1 MRLSKLSNG
10 KNSLNLVSIRPVL
23 MSKGRLSYQRILL
36 ATIVSSTKTYG
47 FAWPVEIWDVVV
59 SSSMEL
65 EETIMVLITTKA
77 LVIKLLLSWALLM
90 AAKIL
95 QPIAIYVTK
104 MFLSQIFIRFCFS
117 LEFKLIW

>member
-1 MRLSKLSNG
+1 MKLSKLSNG
-10 KNSLNLVSIRPVL
+10 KSSLNLVSIRPVL

-47 FAWPVEIWDVVV
+47 FAWPVEIWDVVE

-117 LEFKLIW
+117 LEFKLIR